1 MKYWVANVHDRIMHG
16 AIAGLLGAVVQ
27 SSFALIA
34 KTLHFTDRVFL
45 DYGEV
50 LIMGRDVGGTASII
64 GVVAHLVNAAV
75 WGIIFSYIM
84 RFSKK
89 RYYILKGLGLGI
101 FIWLFSLALA
111 TLFKLP
117 LFYIIPTSTAY
128 VLLFGAMIWG
138 LTMSLVYRYFD
149 RKVRN
154 DANI

>member
-1 MKYWVANVHDRIMHG
+1 MKYRVTNVHDQIMHG
-16 AIAGLLGAVVQ
+16 AIAGIIGAIVQ
-27 SSFALIA
+27 SAFALIA

-50 LIMGRDVGGTASII
+50 LILGRDVGGMASII
-64 GVVAHLVNAAV
+64 GAAAHLMNAAV

-89 RYYILKGLGLGI
+89 RYYILKGMGLGI
-101 FIWLFSLALA
+101 FVWLFSLALA

-117 LFYIIPTSTAY
+117 SFNMIPTSTAY

-138 LTMSLVYRYFD
+138 LTMAFVYRYFD
-149 RKVRN
+149 RKIKN